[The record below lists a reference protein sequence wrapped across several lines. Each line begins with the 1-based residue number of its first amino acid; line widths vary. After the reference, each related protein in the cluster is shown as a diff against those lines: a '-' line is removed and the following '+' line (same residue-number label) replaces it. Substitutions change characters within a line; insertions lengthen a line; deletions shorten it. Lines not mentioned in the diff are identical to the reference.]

1 MAEIA
6 VTGAAR
12 PNLESPVP
20 LTSVG
25 AEQLNSLP
33 QLRSTGRDPT
43 RASGGNSVA
52 TRVTTASWASNRP
65 YMAALRAAS
74 AGDRERVLAEQQK
87 LHGALPA
94 FWFDVAEH
102 AWKSG
107 RREEAK
113 RLLLSALDLP
123 TRDNETLAIVAER
136 LFRYGEQD
144 RAIEMFEAV
153 VEGEPGRPQPLR
165 SLALALAK
173 RSESRPGEQARAD
186 LARAIDLLV
195 QVIMTPWDIRYDGIE
210 LVSLMEVNRLIPRY
224 RALGGADVPLDP
236 RLIALLD
243 VDIRIVVEWN
253 TEETDLDLWVDE
265 PNGERAS
272 FANQETNIGGRV
284 SDDMTS
290 GYGPEEYLL
299 RRAPEGTFTVRA
311 DVYSADRINP
321 NGAARITARLIRNFG
336 RPDEKEEVVEI
347 ELLPEREG
355 GQADQGS
362 DEEDDDVRLIGKI
375 RVRR

>member
-1 MAEIA
+1 
-6 VTGAAR
+6 
-12 PNLESPVP
+12 
-20 LTSVG
+20 
-25 AEQLNSLP
+25 
-33 QLRSTGRDPT
+33 
-43 RASGGNSVA
+43 VA
-52 TRVTTASWASNRP
+52 
-65 YMAALRAAS
+65 
-74 AGDRERVLAEQQK
+74 
-87 LHGALPA
+87 
-94 FWFDVAEH
+94 
-102 AWKSG
+102 
-107 RREEAK
+107 
-113 RLLLSALDLP
+113 
-123 TRDNETLAIVAER
+123 
-136 LFRYGEQD
+136 
-144 RAIEMFEAV
+144 
-153 VEGEPGRPQPLR
+153 EGEPERPQPLR

-173 RSESRPGEQARAD
+173 RSESRPPEQARAD

-195 QVIMTPWDIRYDGIE
+195 RVIMTPWSGNYDGIE
-210 LVSLMEVNRLIPRY
+210 LIALMEVNRLIPRY

-265 PNGERAS
+265 PNGERAY
-272 FANQETNIGGRV
+272 FANQESNIGGRV

-321 NGAARITARLIRNFG
+321 NGASRITARLIRNFG
-336 RPDEKEEVVEI
+336 RADEKEELVEI

-355 GQADQGS
+355 GDADQGS
-362 DEEDDDVRLIGKI
+362 SEEEDDVRLIGKI